1 MLFAEAID
9 ECLYCGVEQF
19 DDEDLKER
27 GDHEGALYTGV
38 AEPHGDR
45 DQDSAEQ
52 QFLPEGDLAAE
63 GVAETGDGL
72 ASRPEDAER
81 VERASKHVDCRV
93 PARLARWEAVRDAE
107 TGALALMDCGA

>member
-1 MLFAEAID
+1 MFLADAID

-27 GDHEGALYTGV
+27 GDHEGALNTGV
-38 AEPHGDR
+38 AEPHGDG
-45 DQDSAEQ
+45 DKDGAEQ
-52 QFLPEGDLAAE
+52 QFLPECGLPSE

-93 PARLARWEAVRDAE
+93 PAR
-107 TGALALMDCGA
+107 